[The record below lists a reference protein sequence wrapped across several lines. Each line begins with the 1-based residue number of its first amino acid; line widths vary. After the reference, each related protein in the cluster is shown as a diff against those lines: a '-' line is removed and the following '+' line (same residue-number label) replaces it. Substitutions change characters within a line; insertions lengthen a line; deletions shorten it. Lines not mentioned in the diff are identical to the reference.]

1 MHRRVRRDRAAGP
14 ARTSADR
21 CRRARDARRACRR
34 LRRLAG
40 CAGRGRL
47 LKDDHDNLGE
57 LRLFALRLFKL
68 RRVSV
73 VGGQGGE
80 LRRVHALARAHRLPQ
95 PSLGSNGLPNFSSGN
110 SDLSPQPPHCHA
122 AQGACK
128 KDLPNLGPQTPAEEA
143 AANAEA
149 LKHAG
154 CIQSDGEPDFPHP
167 DGQGL
172 IQVKNATVILQLV
185 GRPSGSS

>member
-14 ARTSADR
+14 LGQALILAAALVMLGALAGACGGSPAAPVADVSSKTTTTTSASS
-21 CRRARDARRACRR
+21 
-34 LRRLAG
+34 G
-40 CAGRGRL
+40 CSPSGCSSS
-47 LKDDHDNLGE
+47 
-57 LRLFALRLFKL
+57 
-68 RRVSV
+68 RVSV

-172 IQVKNATVILQLV
+172 IQVNATVILQLV